1 MDKDGQLLFSDD
13 PFLIGCNTALQ
24 LIEEGKYSESL
35 ERVDDLMSQNPDYPG
50 LADIYRTAKFWLNRI
65 DDLAE
70 LEEGKMTADF
80 LMKEWEYFTRYASE
94 KNMLQSASYNSA
106 MKHIFFRASEQYTI
120 AFVREQSTVDNFDL
134 LINLGICFVRLEDHR
149 RAIDTLE
156 YARSSLRSS
165 ARLMSLLGESY
176 YHINDIPK
184 SLLYFK
190 EAFFMNPSEVDLDLI
205 RAKPVADL
213 VEISMKLK
221 PQADAREWIP
231 IFGYLHD
238 VFYVKRNLNSQ
249 QVEIIKH
256 EIYTLETALSK
267 AGKDRAG
274 ETNIIPRL
282 ITKYLWMLD
291 YFEYQNY
298 DFNSITDIR
307 SHLLKLDRDLFKDYF
322 AKKH

>member
-13 PFLIGCNTALQ
+13 PFLIGCNTAFQ
-24 LIEEGKYSESL
+24 LIEEGKFSEAL
-35 ERVDDLMSQNPDYPG
+35 ERIDDLMSQNPDYPG
-50 LADIYRTAKFWLNRI
+50 LSDIYRTAKFWLNRI
-65 DDLAE
+65 DDLAG

-94 KNMLQSASYNSA
+94 KNMLQSASYNSV
-106 MKHIFFRASEQYTI
+106 MKHVFFRASEHYTI

-176 YHINDIPK
+176 YHINEIPK

-190 EAFFMNPSEVDLDLI
+190 EAFFMNPSEIDLALI

-213 VEISMKLK
+213 VEIAMKLK
-221 PQADAREWIP
+221 PQSDAREWIA

-249 QVEIIKH
+249 QVETIKK
-256 EIYTLETALSK
+256 EIYTLETALGK
-267 AGKDRAG
+267 AGMDRAG

-282 ITKYLWMLD
+282 ITKYLWMMD

-307 SHLLKLDRDLFKDYF
+307 SRLLKLDKDLFKDYF
-322 AKKH
+322 AKKR